1 MNTNR
6 PRNRCLKNGLQ
17 LWARTKS
24 VEPKYSKSSAFPC
37 PTVAQK
43 PQRNAKAMQH
53 KLVHREKKIVT
64 ILMKVTFST
73 VAVAFATFSEKPQK
87 NMN

>member
-6 PRNRCLKNGLQ
+6 PRNSCLKNGLQ

-53 KLVHREKKIVT
+53 KLVHREKNRDYSYEGHFFNSSGCVRY
-64 ILMKVTFST
+64 F
-73 VAVAFATFSEKPQK
+73 Q
-87 NMN
+87 